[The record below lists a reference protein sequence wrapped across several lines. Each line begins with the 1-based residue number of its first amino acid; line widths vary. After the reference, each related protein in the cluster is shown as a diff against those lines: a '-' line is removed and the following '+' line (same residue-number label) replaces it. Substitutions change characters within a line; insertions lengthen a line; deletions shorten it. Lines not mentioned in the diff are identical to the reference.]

1 MTGEKRKAEEIIEK
15 KDNKNKKKEEAF
27 DSDSD
32 SENEDEEI
40 NEIIDVD
47 FEFFDPQPQDFYGYK
62 ILLKQIFGNDHEYI
76 NLSDLADLVL
86 SQPLLGSSVK
96 VQSEDPKKE
105 DPYAMLS
112 VLNMQEHKD
121 KVSIQQIK
129 KYLNDRLT
137 KKSVSLKKLNGYLN
151 DESKPVG
158 LLLNERLI
166 NMPPQV
172 VPPMFRMLLEEIQWA
187 IEDKE
192 PYEFAYYM
200 VLSKLYRMVESKV
213 DKDENAPQTSVKKN
227 KKSKINPED
236 LNKVFYFQPEDEIIE
251 KYSVLKI
258 DFRMAKSTNTDS
270 KRTFYDYGIDPF
282 RRVLI
287 FPADKLQIITDE
299 ISELLKEPENNK
311 NNDKN
316 NK

>member
-1 MTGEKRKAEEIIEK
+1 MAGEKRKAEEIIEK
-15 KDNKNKKKEEAF
+15 EDVKNNKNKEEAT
-27 DSDSD
+27 D
-32 SENEDEEI
+32 SESESEDEEV

-121 KVSIQQIK
+121 KESIKQIK

-137 KKSVSLKKLNGYLN
+137 KKPVSLKKLNAFLN

-158 LLLNERLI
+158 ILLNERLI

-200 VLSKLYRMVESKV
+200 IISKLYKMVESKV
-213 DKDENAPQTSVKKN
+213 DKDENAPQTSVKKS
-227 KKSKINPED
+227 KKAKIEKINPED

-251 KYSVLKI
+251 KYSVLKV
-258 DFRMAKSTNTDS
+258 DFRMAKATNTDS

-282 RRVLI
+282 RRVLV
-287 FPADKLQIITDE
+287 FPADKLQTITDE
-299 ISELLKEPENNK
+299 ISELLKEPDRQPEK
-311 NNDKN
+311 KQ
-316 NK
+316 

>member
-15 KDNKNKKKEEAF
+15 EDIKNKKKEEI
-27 DSDSD
+27 SNSESD

-40 NEIIDVD
+40 NEIVDVD

-121 KVSIQQIK
+121 KISIQQIK

-137 KKSVSLKKLNGYLN
+137 KKQVSLKKLNGYLN

-187 IEDKE
+187 IDDKE

-200 VLSKLYRMVESKV
+200 VISKLYRMVESKV
-213 DKDENAPQTSVKKN
+213 DKDENAPQTSVKNN
-227 KKSKINPED
+227 KKSRIDPED

-251 KYSVLKI
+251 KYSVLKV
-258 DFRMAKSTNTDS
+258 DFRMAKATNTDS

-282 RRVLI
+282 RRVLV
-287 FPADKLQIITDE
+287 FPADKLQTITNE

-311 NNDKN
+311 QAEK
-316 NK
+316 KQ